1 MTCQLLDRYHE
12 IGNDA
17 VTHTDTD
24 GSISMT
30 IIFQLHAVAVDD
42 EYNFSGYFTG

>member
-1 MTCQLLDRYHE
+1 MTCRLIDRYHE

-30 IIFQLHAVAVDD
+30 ITFQLHAVAVDD
-42 EYNFSGYFTG
+42 EYNFSRYFNG